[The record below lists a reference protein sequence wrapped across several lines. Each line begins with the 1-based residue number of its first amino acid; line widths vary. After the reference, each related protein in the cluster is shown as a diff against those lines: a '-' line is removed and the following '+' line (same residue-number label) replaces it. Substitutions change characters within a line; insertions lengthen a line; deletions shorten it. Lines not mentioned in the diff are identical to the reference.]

1 MTDSNHHGAVAGDK
15 HSPGLELRS
24 SRGDKVET
32 KKTENPVDKEILKP
46 PMLDMGPKKILDD
59 EQSRKFLNSSSR
71 LKRCTRRLEDLRGQ
85 DEERRLGEEE
95 DEAATGK
102 IGHNEVTEAIEDGE
116 RTDEIEPPPA

>member
-46 PMLDMGPKKILDD
+46 PMLDIGPKQI
-59 EQSRKFLNSSSR
+59 LNSSPR
-71 LKRCTRRLEDLRGQ
+71 LERCTRRLEDLRGQ

-102 IGHNEVTEAIEDGE
+102 I
-116 RTDEIEPPPA
+116 